1 VQIST
6 TIRTAL
12 EAVRTRGEDRRIQIL
27 TDLQEDIPPLN
38 GNPIRL
44 RQMVVNLLDN
54 AIKYTPEGGS
64 VHLVCRREEDQVI
77 LQVSDTGI
85 GIPSSEEPYIFNKF
99 FRATN
104 VQNTT
109 GTGLGLSIVRSV
121 AENHNGRVWVESNLG
136 KGTTFTIVLP
146 IPKG

>member
-1 VQIST
+1 
-6 TIRTAL
+6 
-12 EAVRTRGEDRRIQIL
+12 
-27 TDLQEDIPPLN
+27 
-38 GNPIRL
+38 
-44 RQMVVNLLDN
+44 VVNLLDN
-54 AIKYTPEGGS
+54 AIKYSPEGGS
-64 VHLVCRREEDQVI
+64 VHLVCQRKEDQVI
-77 LQVSDTGI
+77 LQVTDTGI

-109 GTGLGLSIVRSV
+109 GTGLGLSIVKSV

-146 IPKG
+146 IPES